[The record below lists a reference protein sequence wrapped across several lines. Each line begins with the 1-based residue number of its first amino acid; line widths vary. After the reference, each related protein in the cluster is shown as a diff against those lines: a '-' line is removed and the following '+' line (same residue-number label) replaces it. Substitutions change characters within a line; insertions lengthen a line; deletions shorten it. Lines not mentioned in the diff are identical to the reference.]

1 MSVSFAMRPARAEAV
16 RPVVRRISIADLRS
30 ALRDGFDDFRQV
42 PTQLAFVCVIYPI
55 VAIVAAKMMAGY
67 RVLPLFYPMAAGFA
81 LVGPVA
87 AIGMYEISRRR
98 ELGED
103 VSWLDAFAV
112 LRSRSLPHVMQMA
125 VVLLV
130 IFGLW
135 MASAKIIYASMF
147 DGETAGTINDLFTQV
162 FTTGSGLLL
171 ILLGNLLGLVF
182 AAVTLVVSIVS
193 IPMILDRN
201 VDVATAI
208 RTSLQAAACNPVPV
222 AVWGLIVAVALLL
235 GSLPAF
241 VGLALVLPIL
251 GHATWHLYR
260 RLVDPGPGEPEPRA

>member
-1 MSVSFAMRPARAEAV
+1 MSVSFAMRSGRADAV
-16 RPVVRRISIADLRS
+16 HPTIRRITITDLKS

-42 PTQLAFVCVIYPI
+42 PTQLAFVCVIYPV

-81 LVGPVA
+81 LVGPLA

-98 ELGED
+98 ERGDD
-103 VSWLDAFAV
+103 VSWQDAFAV
-112 LRSRSLPHVMQMA
+112 LRSRALPHIVQMA
-125 VVLLV
+125 VVLLI

-135 MASAKIIYASMF
+135 MAAAKIIYASMF
-147 DGETAGTINDLFTQV
+147 DEDSAGTISDLLTQV

-171 ILLGNLLGLVF
+171 ILLGNFVGLLF
-182 AAVTLVVSIVS
+182 AAVALSVSIVS
-193 IPMILDRN
+193 FPMILDRN

-208 RTSLQAAACNPVPV
+208 RTSLQAAAHNPVPV
-222 AVWGLIVAVALLL
+222 LVWGLIVAVALLL
-235 GSLPAF
+235 GSLPFF
-241 VGLALVLPIL
+241 VGLAVVMPIL

-260 RLVDPGPGEPEPRA
+260 RLVDPGPSAPAKRP

>member
-1 MSVSFAMRPARAEAV
+1 MSVTSALWHGRADAAHPTI
-16 RPVVRRISIADLRS
+16 RHITIADLKG

-42 PTQLAFVCVIYPI
+42 PTQLAFVCVIYPV

-98 ELGED
+98 ELGDD
-103 VSWLDAFAV
+103 VSWQDAFSV
-112 LRSRSLPHVMQMA
+112 LRSRSMPHIMQMA

-147 DGETAGTINDLFTQV
+147 DDESAGTMGDLFTQV
-162 FTTGSGLLL
+162 FTTGSGVLL
-171 ILLGNLLGLVF
+171 ILLGNFVGLLF
-182 AAVTLVVSIVS
+182 AAVTLSVSIVS
-193 IPMILDRN
+193 FPMILDRN

-208 RTSLQAAACNPVPV
+208 RTSLQAAASNPVPV
-222 AVWGLIVAVALLL
+222 AAWGLIVAVALLL
-235 GSLPAF
+235 GSLPFF
-241 VGLALVLPIL
+241 VGLAVVMPIL

-260 RLVDPGPGEPEPRA
+260 RLVDPGPVANAPHR